1 MATGAFTN
9 NCNGSPDVARRPQ
22 GLRAAPKMVGIR
34 IEPGIKMFRF
44 NQSDAAVVTGGAI
57 AGGGSSEIGADQ
69 V

>member
-1 MATGAFTN
+1 
-9 NCNGSPDVARRPQ
+9 
-22 GLRAAPKMVGIR
+22 MVGIR
-34 IEPGIKMFRF
+34 IEPGIAMFRF

>member
-1 MATGAFTN
+1 VATGAITS
-9 NCNGSPDVARRPQ
+9 NCNGSPDAPRHPQ

-69 V
+69 I

>member
-1 MATGAFTN
+1 
-9 NCNGSPDVARRPQ
+9 
-22 GLRAAPKMVGIR
+22 MVGIR